1 MEVIHFRCGHVVP
14 IQLHISIREEIS
26 KVCFQE
32 VCGKKKLDRKN
43 WYGLLRRIFWSGP
56 TAATVANFQQYAPVW
71 SGPRAATVPN
81 IQGVGAPVLKRHFS
95 DLPKFHK
102 VRVAH
107 AIS

>member
-1 MEVIHFRCGHVVP
+1 V
-14 IQLHISIREEIS
+14 L
-26 KVCFQE
+26 
-32 VCGKKKLDRKN
+32 
-43 WYGLLRRIFWSGP
+43 
-56 TAATVANFQQYAPVW
+56 